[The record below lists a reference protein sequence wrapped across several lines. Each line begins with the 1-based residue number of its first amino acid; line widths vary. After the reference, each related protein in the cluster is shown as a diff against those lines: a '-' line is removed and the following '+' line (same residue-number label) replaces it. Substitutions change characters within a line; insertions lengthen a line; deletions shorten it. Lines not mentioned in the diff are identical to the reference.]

1 MANSLANK
9 VFTVTGA
16 ASGMGLATAKLLLA
30 KGASLGLTDIDSKKL
45 QDFHDSLNTT
55 QKDRVLVQAID
66 IADKNAVKG
75 FLDATK
81 DKFDQLNGIANIA
94 GTCGKL
100 MGSHQIW
107 QTPDEEYDL
116 IMNTN
121 VRGVFN
127 FLRVALRPGYLEP
140 ASSIVNVSSLYG
152 LKGAPQSAPYC
163 TSKHAIIG
171 LTRAAAQEAGPSQNI
186 RVNAVCPG
194 AILTPLMQS
203 TSKRFGGNPVVN
215 TPIPRVGEAS
225 EVASTIVYLLGPESS
240 FVTGVAWT
248 VDGGASC

>member
-1 MANSLANK
+1 MAVSLANK

-30 KGASLGLTDIDSKKL
+30 RDASVGLTDINSKGL
-45 QDFHDSLNTT
+45 HEFYDSLDKT
-55 QKDRVLVQAID
+55 QKAKVLVQAID
-66 IADKNAVKG
+66 ITDRKAVKG
-75 FLDATK
+75 LLDATK
-81 DKFDQLNGIANIA
+81 DKFGHLNGIANVA

-121 VRGVFN
+121 VRGIFN
-127 FLRVALRPGYLEP
+127 FLREALAPGYLEP
-140 ASSIVNVSSLYG
+140 SSSIVNISSLYG
-152 LKGAPQSAPYC
+152 LKGAPQSGPYC

-171 LTRAAAQEAGPSQNI
+171 LTRAAAREAGPSGNI

-194 AILTPLMQS
+194 AVFTPLMQ
-203 TSKRFGGNPVVN
+203 TTAERFGGNPVVD
-215 TPIPRVGEAS
+215 TPIPRVGDAS
-225 EVASTIVYLLGPESS
+225 EIASTIVYLLGPESS
-240 FVTGVAWT
+240 FVTGAVWA

>member
-1 MANSLANK
+1 MAASLANK
-9 VFTVTGA
+9 VYTVTGA

-30 KGASLGLTDIDSKKL
+30 RGASVGLTDINSKKL
-45 QDFHDSLNTT
+45 HEFHDSLDMT
-55 QKDRVLVQAID
+55 QKARVLVEAID
-66 IADKNAVKG
+66 ITDRTAVKG
-75 FLDATK
+75 LLDATK
-81 DKFDQLNGIANIA
+81 DRFGHLDGIANVA
-94 GTCGKL
+94 GSCGKL

-121 VRGVFN
+121 VRGIFN
-127 FLRVALRPGYLEP
+127 FLREALAPGYLEES
-140 ASSIVNVSSLYG
+140 SSIVNVSSLYG
-152 LKGAPQSAPYC
+152 LKGAPQSGPYC

-171 LTRAAAQEAGPSQNI
+171 LTRAAAREAGPSGI

-194 AILTPLMQS
+194 VIFTPLMQA
-203 TSKRFGGNPVVN
+203 TAERFGGNPVVD

-225 EVASTIVYLLGPESS
+225 EVASTIVHLLGPESS
-240 FVTGVAWT
+240 FVTGAVWA

>member
-1 MANSLANK
+1 MAASLANK
-9 VFTVTGA
+9 VYTVTGA

-30 KGASLGLTDIDSKKL
+30 RGASMGLTDINSKKL
-45 QDFHDSLNTT
+45 HEFHDSLDTA
-55 QKDRVLVQAID
+55 QKARVLVEAID
-66 IADKNAVKG
+66 ITDRKSVKG
-75 FLDATK
+75 LLDATK
-81 DKFDQLNGIANIA
+81 DKFGHLDGIASVA
-94 GTCGKL
+94 GSCGNL

-121 VRGVFN
+121 VRGIFN
-127 FLRVALRPGYLEP
+127 FLREALAPGYLEP
-140 ASSIVNVSSLYG
+140 LSSIVNVSSLYG
-152 LKGAPQSAPYC
+152 LKGAPQSGPYC

-171 LTRAAAQEAGPSQNI
+171 LTRAAAREAGPNGI

-194 AILTPLMQS
+194 VILTPLMQA
-203 TSKRFGGNPVVN
+203 TAERFGGNPVLD

-225 EVASTIVYLLGPESS
+225 EVASTIVHLLGPESS
-240 FVTGVAWT
+240 FVTGAVWA